1 MKFFSVLW
9 ILTLI
14 IVSFLTSSTWSF
26 VYSDDLEKYSDD
38 FEKSFPN
45 ILCEVLLAPGI
56 AELCMHDNARKGRH
70 AIILT
75 DLLLSNLFFVYITF
89 CFYLIAKLIQKCQKN
104 KKEPVGTTC
113 IWNSITND
121 FIKKVRKYENKI
133 VNP

>member
-9 ILTLI
+9 ILIFI

-45 ILCEVLLAPGI
+45 KVCEVLLAPGS
-56 AELCMHDNARKGRH
+56 AELCMHDNARKGRY
-70 AIILT
+70 AIRLT
-75 DLLLSNLFFVYITF
+75 NLYLANLFFV

>member
-1 MKFFSVLW
+1 MKCFSGLW
-9 ILTLI
+9 ILTFI

-56 AELCMHDNARKGRH
+56 AELCMHDNARKGRY
-70 AIILT
+70 AIRLT
-75 DLLLSNLFFVYITF
+75 NLLLATLFFVYISF

-104 KKEPVGTTC
+104 KKPVGTTC
-113 IWNSITND
+113 IWDSKTKGL
-121 FIKKVRKYENKI
+121 FKMFFRKYENKI